1 MNSNIKTSMMV
12 RFVVG
17 CVFVVLIYV
26 FQQASVFSAFIG
38 FMACFIPESYQG
50 WKISKT
56 GGVYEPNMWLR
67 LAYQSMITKW
77 LMTAMIFAVSFSTEI
92 QWDYVI
98 LFIGYVIV
106 NVFGLLT
113 PILIKGKK

>member
-1 MNSNIKTSMMV
+1 MV

-17 CVFVVLIYV
+17 CVFLVFIYM
-26 FQQASVFSAFIG
+26 FQENAVFSAFIG
-38 FMACFIPESYQG
+38 VMACFVPETYQG

-56 GGVYEPNMWLR
+56 GDVYEPNQWLR

-77 LMTAMIFAVSFSTEI
+77 LMTAMIFAFSFSSETE
-92 QWDYVI
+92 WNYKI
-98 LFIGYVIV
+98 LFIGYLLVSI
-106 NVFGLLT
+106 FGLLT

>member
-1 MNSNIKTSMMV
+1 MV

-17 CVFVVLIYV
+17 CVFLVLIYLLR
-26 FQQASVFSAFIG
+26 QDAVFSAFIG
-38 FMACFIPESYQG
+38 VMACFIPETYQG

-56 GGVYEPNMWLR
+56 GKVYEPNQWLR

-77 LMTAMIFAVSFSTEI
+77 LMTAMIFAVSFSSEI
-92 QWDYVI
+92 EWDYMI
-98 LFIGYVIV
+98 LFIGFLLVSI
-106 NVFGLLT
+106 FGLLT